1 MLLFLLPGSFLLR
14 FDIRMFLAL
23 LFQGPPRTSGPT
35 PSSNRAL
42 PENLLPQP
50 PRASVGFL
58 GNPRTKYRIDL
69 SRNSNVPPGSK
80 IVSHNSASS
89 SGSGSSSA

>member
-1 MLLFLLPGSFLLR
+1 MWLFLLPGSFLLR

-23 LFQGPPRTSGPT
+23 LFQDPPRTSGPT

-50 PRASVGFL
+50 PRASVGCV
-58 GNPRTKYRIDL
+58 GNPRTKYWIDLRL

-80 IVSHNSASS
+80 VVSHNSASS
-89 SGSGSSSA
+89 S